1 MSFNVI
7 IYVKICW
14 RQTQLFRCLKS
25 FSYLHLIVLLLN
37 ISYNSYFL
45 SLHPNIQNWNKIVF
59 VQNKWWSF
67 RISEFTKI
75 IQSKES
81 PRNVENWKLKRFQ
94 RMAFR
99 TIFQNLSFCSEI
111 NFQSISCHVL
121 QTLTKH
127 LWRRCYL
134 SELLLWMKHIIFWI
148 NTECCEIGVSSS
160 FIMM

>member
-1 MSFNVI
+1 MLS
-7 IYVKICW
+7 YAEDK
-14 RQTQLFRCLKS
+14 LS
-25 FSYLHLIVLLLN
+25 FSDVLKVFPYPSYCVIVESPITP
-37 ISYNSYFL
+37 ISS

-75 IQSKES
+75 IQLKES

-111 NFQSISCHVL
+111 NFQSISCLLL
-121 QTLTKH
+121 QTFTKH
-127 LWRRCYL
+127 LWRRFCLAEFLY
-134 SELLLWMKHIIFWI
+134 EWI
-148 NTECCEIGVSSS
+148 QI
-160 FIMM
+160 

>member
-1 MSFNVI
+1 MLSYAEGKLSSSDV
-7 IYVKICW
+7 
-14 RQTQLFRCLKS
+14 LKV
-25 FSYLHLIVLLLN
+25 FSYPSYCVIVESPITP
-37 ISYNSYFL
+37 ISS

-111 NFQSISCHVL
+111 NFQSISSFNSYKLLPNFCEDDFVKL
-121 QTLTKH
+121 NYDIYSAWIQT
-127 LWRRCYL
+127 
-134 SELLLWMKHIIFWI
+134 
-148 NTECCEIGVSSS
+148 
-160 FIMM
+160 